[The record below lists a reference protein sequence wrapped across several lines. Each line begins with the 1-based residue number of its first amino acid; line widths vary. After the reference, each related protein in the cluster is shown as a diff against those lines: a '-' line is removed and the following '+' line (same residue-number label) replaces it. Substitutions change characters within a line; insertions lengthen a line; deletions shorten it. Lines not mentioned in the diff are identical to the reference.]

1 MHIGLTATDR
11 QDLAWEP
18 SRVTPRLTS
27 QMLNRLALALAI
39 AFLAEPALAQSPP
52 RAVSGTVVDADSR
65 APIPNARLSLNQA
78 LTTTDVAGRFTLP
91 VPAGPITV
99 LVEAAGYFPLAADLA
114 VPEGGLS
121 GTELAIAR
129 DTGFATSVAV
139 TAPTPAAAPATAV
152 VAPVAVLR
160 TPGALDNVF
169 RTLQTLPGVAA
180 TEEFGSRLAVR
191 GGSPDQ
197 NLTVMDGVEI
207 HDPYRL
213 FGLTSAFNPETIERF
228 ELSTGGFSVLY
239 GDRLS
244 SLLVVENRDGT
255 RSQALAGSASLSIT
269 DTNLVLEGKLPGKA
283 VGSWLVTGRRTYYDL
298 VAAPLTGQQFP
309 GFADLQAKG
318 VWEAAPGRTLTVFSL
333 RSRQDAAITIDE
345 DDARGEFQDDTEND
359 LAWAR
364 FDASVGARGQSHTVI
379 GYSDTRSTFGVDAS
393 FENTSRRS
401 NAPREQSYGIANVV
415 FTRALS
421 VTDLSLRQEFVFALG
436 SHVLETGVEVHDLS
450 TSLRFEIDGDRNPGA
465 ANGSSQQGGAG
476 LPDLLDASQQS
487 TRAGAWFQ
495 DTFPVG
501 SRGSLQAGMRLDRPG
516 STGELLFSPRLSGSL
531 SVSAATRIKAA
542 VGLYTQSPGYEKLAQ
557 GDYVLDFSSETA
569 LRSERATQASAGV
582 ARELPGGVAIKV
594 EGYYK
599 NFTDLLIGQ
608 LETETARRARVA
620 RYDFPGNLQSS
631 IPVAPLITTLPTNDG
646 RGQSCGFDVFLSRT
660 SPPEGAKLSGWTSYT
675 WGRTTRDAYGRRY
688 DFEYDRRHAFTM
700 VAAHRFTP
708 RWELASTVRAA
719 SGFPR
724 TAPLGV
730 RVTAIEDTADRDG
743 DGVTDEVLPDRD
755 AIGRLIYEVNFGS
768 VANLNQAR
776 LPVFAR
782 VDLRATWRPRGAAGR
797 WELYAEIINLLNRKN
812 AGALDPRLEYDPA
825 ADQPR
830 IVEERDQSIPRL
842 PTVGVRFRF

>member
-1 MHIGLTATDR
+1 
-11 QDLAWEP
+11 
-18 SRVTPRLTS
+18 
-27 QMLNRLALALAI
+27 MLSRLALALAI

-52 RAVSGTVVDADSR
+52 RTVSGTVVDADSR
-65 APIPNARLSLNQA
+65 APIANARLSVNQSLA
-78 LTTTDVAGRFTLP
+78 ISDIGGRFSLP
-91 VPAGPITV
+91 VPAGRVTV
-99 LVEAAGYFPLAADLA
+99 LVEAAGYFPLAADLE
-114 VPEGGLS
+114 VPEAGLS
-121 GTELAIAR
+121 GSELALAR

-139 TAPTPAAAPATAV
+139 TATPPALAPATAV
-152 VAPVAVLR
+152 VAPVEVLR

-228 ELSTGGFSVLY
+228 ELATGGFSTLY

-244 SLLVVENRDGT
+244 SLLIVENRDGT
-255 RSQALAGSASLSIT
+255 RAKALAGSASLSIT
-269 DTNLVLEGKLPGKA
+269 DANLVLEGKLPGKA

-298 VAAPLTGQQFP
+298 VAARITDQQFP
-309 GFADLQAKG
+309 AFADLQAKG
-318 VWEAAPGRTLTVFSL
+318 VWEAAPGRTLTVFGL

-345 DDARGEFQDDTEND
+345 VDARGEFQDDTEND

-364 FDASVGARGQSHTVI
+364 FDASIGMRGQSHTIV

-401 NAPREQSYGIANVV
+401 NAPRDESYGTANVV
-415 FTRALS
+415 FTRGLS
-421 VTDLSLRQEFVFALG
+421 VKDLSLRQEFGFALG
-436 SHVLETGVEVHDLS
+436 THVLETGVEAHDLS
-450 TSLRFEIDGDRNPGA
+450 TSLRFEIKGDRNPGA

-476 LPDLLDASQQS
+476 LPDLLDSSQQS
-487 TRAGAWFQ
+487 TRAGAWIQ

-501 SRGSLQAGMRLDRPG
+501 SRGSLQAGLRMDRPG
-516 STGELLFSPRLSGSL
+516 ATGEMLFSPRLSGSMGL
-531 SVSAATRIKAA
+531 GAATRLKAA
-542 VGLYTQSPGYEKLAQ
+542 IGLYTQSPGYEKLAQ
-557 GDYVLDFSSETA
+557 SDYVLDLSNESV
-569 LRSERATQASAGV
+569 LRSERATQASAGLE
-582 ARELPGGVAIKV
+582 RDLPGGVAIKV

-599 NFTDLLIGQ
+599 DFTGLLIGQ

-620 RYDFPGNLQSS
+620 RYDFPINFQSS
-631 IPVAPLITTLPTNDG
+631 IPVAPLITTLPVNDG
-646 RGQSCGFDVFLSRT
+646 RGQSYGFDVFLSRT
-660 SPPEGAKLSGWTSYT
+660 SPPAGAKLSGWTSYT

-700 VAAHRFTP
+700 VAAYRFTP
-708 RWELASTVRAA
+708 RWELASTVRTA

-730 RVTAIEDTADRDG
+730 RVAAIEDTADRDS
-743 DGVTDEVLPDRD
+743 DGVTDELLPDRD
-755 AIGRLIYEVNFGS
+755 AIGRLIYEVDFGS

-782 VDLRATWRPRGAAGR
+782 VDLRATWRPRGATGR
-797 WELYAEIINLLNRKN
+797 WELYAEVINLLNRKN
-812 AGALDPRLEYDPA
+812 AGELNPRLEYDPT

>member
-1 MHIGLTATDR
+1 
-11 QDLAWEP
+11 
-18 SRVTPRLTS
+18 
-27 QMLNRLALALAI
+27 MLKRLALALAI

-52 RAVSGTVVDADSR
+52 RTVSGTVVDADSR
-65 APIPNARLSLNQA
+65 APVPNARLSVNQSLA
-78 LTTTDVAGRFTLP
+78 TSDVSGRFTLP
-91 VPAGPITV
+91 VPAGRITV
-99 LVEAAGYFPLAADLA
+99 LVAADGYFPLAANLD
-114 VPEGGLS
+114 VPETGLS
-121 GTELAIAR
+121 GSELALAR
-129 DTGFATSVAV
+129 DTGFTTSVAV
-139 TAPTPAAAPATAV
+139 TAPPPTAAPATAV
-152 VAPVAVLR
+152 VAPLEVLR

-213 FGLTSAFNPETIERF
+213 FGLTSAFNPETIARF
-228 ELSTGGFSVLY
+228 ELATGGFSALY

-255 RSQALAGSASLSIT
+255 RAESLAGSASLSIT
-269 DTNLVLEGKLPGKA
+269 DANLVLEGKLPGKA

-298 VAAPLTGQQFP
+298 VAEPLTDQQFP
-309 GFADLQAKG
+309 AFADLQAKG
-318 VWEAAPGRTLTVFSL
+318 VWEAAPGRTLSVFGL

-345 DDARGEFQDDTEND
+345 DNARGEFQDDTEND

-364 FDASVGARGQSHTVI
+364 FDASLGSRGQSHTVV

-401 NAPREQSYGIANVV
+401 NAPRDESYGTANVV

-421 VTDLSLRQEFVFALG
+421 VKDVSLRQGFSFALG
-436 SHVLETGVEVHDLS
+436 THVLETGLEAHGLS
-450 TSLRFEIDGDRNPGA
+450 TSLRFEIEGDRNPNA

-476 LPDLLDASQQS
+476 LPDLLESSAQS
-487 TRAGAWFQ
+487 TRLGAWLQ

-501 SRGSLQAGMRLDRPG
+501 SRGSLQAGLRLERPG
-516 STGELLFSPRLSGSL
+516 ATGEVLFSPRLSGL
-531 SVSAATRIKAA
+531 LGVNATTRVKAA
-542 VGLYTQSPGYEKLAQ
+542 IGRYTQSPGYEKLAQ
-557 GDYVLDFSSETA
+557 SDYVLDFSNQSL
-569 LRSERATQASAGV
+569 LRSERATQASAGLE
-582 ARELPGGVAIKV
+582 RDLPGGVALKV

-599 NFTDLLIGQ
+599 HFTDLLIGQ
-608 LETETARRARVA
+608 LETEAARRARVA
-620 RYDFPGNLQSS
+620 RYDFPVNLQSD

-646 RGQSCGFDVFLSRT
+646 RGQSYGFDLFLSRT
-660 SPPEGAKLSGWTSYT
+660 SPPAGAKLSGWTSYT
-675 WGRTTRDAYGRRY
+675 WGQTKRDAYGRRY

-700 VAAHRFTP
+700 VAAYRFTP
-708 RWELASTVRAA
+708 RWELASTIRAA

-730 RVTAIEDTADRDG
+730 RVAAIEDTADRDG
-743 DGVTDEVLPDRD
+743 DGMTNELLPDRD
-755 AIGRLIYEVNFGS
+755 ALGRLIYEVDFGN
-768 VANLNQAR
+768 VTNLNQAR

-782 VDLRATWRPRGAAGR
+782 VDLRGTWRPRGATGR
-797 WELYAEIINLLNRKN
+797 WELYAEIINLLNRNN
-812 AGALDPRLEYDPA
+812 AGALDPRLEYDPS

-830 IVEERDQSIPRL
+830 IVEKRDQSIPRL

>member
-1 MHIGLTATDR
+1 
-11 QDLAWEP
+11 
-18 SRVTPRLTS
+18 
-27 QMLNRLALALAI
+27 MLIQLALALAI

-52 RAVSGTVVDADSR
+52 RFVSGTVVDADSR
-65 APIPNARLSLNQA
+65 APVPNARLSVN
-78 LTTTDVAGRFTLP
+78 LTLATADAGGRFTLP
-91 VPAGPITV
+91 APAGRITV
-99 LVEAAGYFPLAADLA
+99 VVEAEGYFPLAAELD
-114 VPEGGLS
+114 VPEAGLS
-121 GTELAIAR
+121 GSELALAR

-139 TAPTPAAAPATAV
+139 TATSPAAAPATAV
-152 VAPVAVLR
+152 VAPVEVLR

-228 ELSTGGFSVLY
+228 ELATGGFSTLY

-244 SLLVVENRDGT
+244 SLLIVENRDGT
-255 RSQALAGSASLSIT
+255 RAKTLAGSASLSIT
-269 DTNLVLEGKLPGKA
+269 DANLVLEGKLPGKA

-298 VAAPLTGQQFP
+298 VAARITDQQFP
-309 GFADLQAKG
+309 AFADLQAKG
-318 VWEAAPGRTLTVFSL
+318 VWEAAPGRTLTVFGL

-345 DDARGEFQDDTEND
+345 VDARGEFQDDTEND

-364 FDASVGARGQSHTVI
+364 FDASIGMRGQSHTIV

-401 NAPREQSYGIANVV
+401 NAPRDESYGTANVV
-415 FTRALS
+415 FTRGLS
-421 VTDLSLRQEFVFALG
+421 VKDLSLRQEFGFALG
-436 SHVLETGVEVHDLS
+436 THVLETGVEAHDLS
-450 TSLRFEIDGDRNPGA
+450 TSLRFEIEGDRNPGA

-476 LPDLLDASQQS
+476 LPDLLDSSQRS
-487 TRAGAWFQ
+487 TRAGAWVQ

-501 SRGSLQAGMRLDRPG
+501 SRGSLQAGLRMDRPG
-516 STGELLFSPRLSGSL
+516 ATGEMLFSPRLSGSMGL
-531 SVSAATRIKAA
+531 GAATRLKAA
-542 VGLYTQSPGYEKLAQ
+542 IGLYTQSPGYEKLAQ
-557 GDYVLDFSSETA
+557 SDYVLDLSSESV
-569 LRSERATQASAGV
+569 LRSERATQASAGLE
-582 ARELPGGVAIKV
+582 RDLPGGVAIKV

-599 NFTDLLIGQ
+599 DFTGLLIGQ

-620 RYDFPGNLQSS
+620 RYDFPINLQSS
-631 IPVAPLITTLPTNDG
+631 IPVAPLITTLPVNDG
-646 RGQSCGFDVFLSRT
+646 RGQSYGFDVFLSRN
-660 SPPEGAKLSGWTSYT
+660 SPPAGAKLSGWTSYT

-700 VAAHRFTP
+700 VAAYRFTP
-708 RWELASTVRAA
+708 RWELASTVRTA

-730 RVTAIEDTADRDG
+730 RVAAIEDTADRDS
-743 DGVTDEVLPDRD
+743 DGVTDELLPDRD
-755 AIGRLIYEVNFGS
+755 AIGRLIYEVDFGS

-782 VDLRATWRPRGAAGR
+782 VDLRATWRPRGATGR
-797 WELYAEIINLLNRKN
+797 WELYAEVINLLNRKN
-812 AGALDPRLEYDPA
+812 AGELNPRLEYDPT